1 MAFIV
6 VGLAAILTSAL
17 TLFSGF
23 GLGTLL
29 MPAFALFFTVDMAV
43 VLTAI
48 VHFLNNLFKL
58 ALVGRHAD
66 ARVVMRFGIPALVA
80 SFAGAVTLMSLTHVP
95 AIGTYD
101 LGGKSFEI
109 DPVNLVIALLMAAFA
124 LFEVL
129 PAFQNLTFKREHLV
143 LGGVLSGFF
152 GGLSGHQGALRSAF
166 LAKAGLSRDAFIG
179 TNVVIA
185 CLVDVTR
192 LAVYAG
198 HFREAG
204 VGDNLPLLVTA
215 TACAFFGAF
224 LGTRFMH
231 KVTMKGVQVLVTAL
245 LLVIA
250 VLLGAGMI

>member
-1 MAFIV
+1 MAFVI
-6 VGLAAILTSAL
+6 VGLAAIVTSAL

-58 ALVGRHAD
+58 TLVGRHAD
-66 ARVVMRFGIPALVA
+66 WRVVVRFGLPALAA
-80 SFAGAVTLMSLTHVP
+80 SLAGALVLMRLTSVP
-95 AIGTYD
+95 AIGAYE
-101 LGGKSFEI
+101 LWGKTFEV
-109 DPVNLVIALLMAAFA
+109 DPINLVIALLMVAFA
-124 LFEVL
+124 LFEVM
-129 PAFQNLTFKREHLV
+129 PAFQNLTFKREHLAI
-143 LGGVLSGFF
+143 GGVLSGFF

-166 LAKAGLSRDAFIG
+166 LVKAGLSRDAFIG

-185 CLVDVTR
+185 CLVDITR

-198 HFREAG
+198 HFRQAG
-204 VGDNLPLLVTA
+204 VGDNIPLLATA
-215 TACAFFGAF
+215 TACAFLGAF
-224 LGTRFMH
+224 LGARFMH
-231 KVTMKGVQVLVTAL
+231 KVTMKGVQLLVTAL
-245 LLVIA
+245 LIVIA

>member
-1 MAFIV
+1 MAFVI
-6 VGLAAILTSAL
+6 VGLAAIVTSAL

-58 ALVGRHAD
+58 TLVGRHAD
-66 ARVVMRFGIPALVA
+66 WRVVVRFGLPALAA
-80 SFAGAVTLMSLTHVP
+80 SLVGALVLMRLTSVS
-95 AIGTYD
+95 AIGAYEL
-101 LGGKSFEI
+101 LGKTFEV
-109 DPVNLVIALLMAAFA
+109 DPINLVIALLIVAFA
-124 LFEVL
+124 LFEVM
-129 PAFQNLTFKREHLV
+129 PAFQNLTFKREHLAI
-143 LGGVLSGFF
+143 GGVLSGFF

-166 LAKAGLSRDAFIG
+166 LVKAGLSRDAFIG

-198 HFREAG
+198 HFRRAG
-204 VGDNLPLLVTA
+204 VGENLPLLATA
-215 TACAFFGAF
+215 TVCAF
-224 LGTRFMH
+224 LGAFIGTRLMH
-231 KVTMKGVQVLVTAL
+231 KVTMKGVQWLVTAL
-245 LLVIA
+245 LILIA
-250 VLLGAGMI
+250 ALLGGGII